1 MQKKETKINSVIFL
15 TPAKIN
21 LDIDGENKDI
31 IVGVDLINKK
41 VYEENG
47 ETKLSEYFFNYL
59 EEENHIPDDFYAA
72 SDDSMQKVWEAQKEN
87 DELMKQVQLGEFS
100 GE

>member
-1 MQKKETKINSVIFL
+1 MQKKEIKINNIVFL

-21 LDIDGENKDI
+21 VDIDNENKDI

-47 ETKLSEYFFNYL
+47 ETKLSEFFFNYL
-59 EEENHIPDDFYAA
+59 EEKNSIPDDFYAA
-72 SDDSMQKVWEAQKEN
+72 SDDSMQKVWEAQREN
-87 DELMKQVQLGEFS
+87 DELMKQVQLGEYS